1 MPLREVE
8 RVNESREKI
17 PTKESGRTAKSTARD
32 QSNTNLPSTPKEEPE
47 ATTQKIFIQEQ

>member
-1 MPLREVE
+1 MPPREAA

-32 QSNTNLPSTPKEEPE
+32 QNITNLPSTPKEVLE
-47 ATTQKIFIQEQ
+47 ATTPKIFI